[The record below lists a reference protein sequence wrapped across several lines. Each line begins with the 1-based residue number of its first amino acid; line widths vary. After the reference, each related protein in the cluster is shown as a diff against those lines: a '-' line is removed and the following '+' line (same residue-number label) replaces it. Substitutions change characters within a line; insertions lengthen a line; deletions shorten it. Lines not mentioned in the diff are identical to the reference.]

1 MAVVI
6 GLDLGTS
13 GVKALAVDERGNVC
27 ASAVAD
33 YPLHSPQP
41 NWAEQDAE
49 DWRRASFQVLAQVAQ
64 EVRKLGHEVR
74 AIGLTGQMHGSVF
87 LDAQNRVIRPPILWC
102 DQRTATQC
110 EHITET
116 VGDQRLLAM
125 VSNPALTGF
134 TAPKILWLRDNE
146 PENYRRVQHVLLPKD
161 YIRFL
166 LTGEYATDVA
176 DASGTL
182 LFDVTHRCWH
192 RELLDIL
199 EIPYSWMPPAFEGPE
214 ITGRLRGDV
223 AEMLGLP
230 EGLPVVAGGGDQ
242 AANGVG
248 CGIVRRGVVSAS
260 LGTSGVVFAF
270 SEDVHTDPEGRV
282 HTFCHAVPGTW
293 HIMGVMLSAGGA
305 LRWFRDALCDT
316 EIREAKERGVDP
328 YEIITEE
335 AAGVPLGSEG
345 LIFLPYL
352 TGERTP
358 HKDPYAK
365 GAFIGL
371 SLRHSRAH
379 MARAVLEGVAYG
391 MRESF
396 EIIQGMG
403 VPVAASR
410 VSGGGAR
417 SALWRQMMA
426 DIAGVPMVRINVEEG
441 PAFGA
446 ALLASVAA
454 GFYNDVV
461 QACDAVLEEVER
473 HTPHEDSRRR
483 YSAWFT
489 HYREAYRALAPS
501 FRRMTET
508 LNATRPA

>member
-1 MAVVI
+1 
-6 GLDLGTS
+6 
-13 GVKALAVDERGNVC
+13 
-27 ASAVAD
+27 
-33 YPLHSPQP
+33 
-41 NWAEQDAE
+41 
-49 DWRRASFQVLAQVAQ
+49 
-64 EVRKLGHEVR
+64 
-74 AIGLTGQMHGSVF
+74 
-87 LDAQNRVIRPPILWC
+87 
-102 DQRTATQC
+102 
-110 EHITET
+110 
-116 VGDQRLLAM
+116 
-125 VSNPALTGF
+125 
-134 TAPKILWLRDNE
+134 
-146 PENYRRVQHVLLPKD
+146 
-161 YIRFL
+161 
-166 LTGEYATDVA
+166 
-176 DASGTL
+176 
-182 LFDVTHRCWH
+182 
-192 RELLDIL
+192 
-199 EIPYSWMPPAFEGPE
+199 
-214 ITGRLRGDV
+214 
-223 AEMLGLP
+223 
-230 EGLPVVAGGGDQ
+230 
-242 AANGVG
+242 
-248 CGIVRRGVVSAS
+248 
-260 LGTSGVVFAF
+260 
-270 SEDVHTDPEGRV
+270 
-282 HTFCHAVPGTW
+282 
-293 HIMGVMLSAGGA
+293 